1 MIQMDEETR
10 FRLTKIE
17 NNIIRINTR
26 IDGVLDIIK
35 TRPIDIEFME
45 ADKYDNHARIR

>member
-1 MIQMDEETR
+1 MDDNEIR
-10 FRLTKIE
+10 YRLTKLEDSIVRL
-17 NNIIRINTR
+17 NAR